1 MNQEPTPPILNDWL
15 GERVLIKYLT
25 GPDIE
30 LEDLDRMVTGHLQA
44 RTELLYLE
52 QVGAYGIAVKK
63 VVEGKLEFI
72 GWGALL
78 AIQDVKPVEP
88 DELL

>member
-1 MNQEPTPPILNDWL
+1 MEQDPTPRILNDWL

-25 GPDIE
+25 GPDID
-30 LEDLDRMVTGHLQA
+30 LEDLDRMVRGHLQA

-52 QVGAYGIAVKK
+52 QVGSYGIAVKK
-63 VVEGKLEFI
+63 VEEGKLEFI